1 MTQTALI
8 LGPSGKIGRHFKTA
22 FQAAGWQTRDFRRGT
37 DMVQAARGCDV
48 IVNGLNP
55 PAYHDWARQ
64 LPAITEQVIAAAR
77 ASGARVLFPGNV
89 YVFGLQPGPWDQDT
103 PHRPTTRKGA
113 IRAQVEAMY
122 RDSGVKVLILRAGE
136 FMDADSGSSALDVIY
151 LRNLK
156 AGRITSPGDPAVRR
170 AHAWLPDLARAGV
183 ALLARPDLPVFL
195 DVPFPGHTL
204 SAQDILDGVQRLTGQ
219 NLRMTGF
226 PWRLMRLTAPVW
238 ELAREL
244 QEMRPLFSHPH
255 SLSGERLAALLPG
268 FTPTPLDEAL
278 RAALDRRKPAQA
290 A

>member
-22 FQAAGWQTRDFRRGT
+22 LHAAGWRTRDYRRGT
-37 DMVQAARGCDV
+37 DMVQAAMGCNV

-55 PAYHDWARQ
+55 PNYHDWARQ

-89 YVFGLQPGPWDQDT
+89 YVYGLQPGPWGADT
-103 PHRPTTRKGA
+103 PHRPNTRKGA

-122 RDSGVKVLILRAGE
+122 RASGVKVLILRAGD
-136 FMDADSGSSALDVIY
+136 FMDADSGSSSLDLIY
-151 LRNLK
+151 LRALK
-156 AGRITSPGDPAVRR
+156 AGRITSAGDPDVRR
-170 AHAWLPDLARAGV
+170 AHVWLPDLARAGV
-183 ALLARPDLPVFL
+183 ALLARPDLPDFL
-195 DVPFPGHTL
+195 DVPFPGLTL
-204 SAQDILDGVQRLTGQ
+204 SARDILEGVQRINGQ
-219 NLRMTGF
+219 SLRMAGF
-226 PWRLMRLTAPVW
+226 PWGVMRLAAPFW

-255 SLSGERLAALLPG
+255 SLSGDRLEALLPG
-268 FTPTPLDEAL
+268 FRPTPLDDCL

>member
-22 FQAAGWQTRDFRRGT
+22 LHAAGWQTRDYRRGT
-37 DMVQAARGCDV
+37 DMAAAARGCAV

-55 PAYHDWARQ
+55 PNYHDWDRQ
-64 LPAITEQVIAAAR
+64 LPAITGQVIAAAR

-89 YVFGLQPGPWDQDT
+89 YVYGLQPGPWDATT
-103 PHRPTTRKGA
+103 PHRPNTRKGA

-122 RDSGVKVLILRAGE
+122 RTAGIKALILRAGD

-151 LRNLK
+151 LRSLK
-156 AGRITSPGDPAVRR
+156 SGKITSPGDPAVRR
-170 AHAWLPDLARAGV
+170 ANAWLPDLARAGV
-183 ALLARPDLPVFL
+183 ALLALPDLPDFL
-195 DVPFPGHTL
+195 DVPFPGYTV
-204 SAQDILDGVQRLTGQ
+204 SAQDIRDACQRLTGQ
-219 NLRMTGF
+219 SLRITGF
-226 PWRLMRLTAPVW
+226 PWGLMRLAAPFW

-255 SLSGERLAALLPG
+255 SLSGDKLAALLPG